1 MPAVITKSE
10 MQQFIALCQKLETFV
25 LHVIRATPSE
35 QQMDIIRAIDAGDK
49 RIAVKSG
56 HGCFAKGHPVMLF
69 NGFVKPVEDI
79 EVGDAL
85 MGDDGKSSRKVLE
98 LKRGQEEMYRF
109 TFNSCDV
116 HTYNASHKLVLVAT
130 QTHGTQKCGN
140 IVEVEVKDWLLW
152 SDRKKRTHAVMKSA
166 VSFNEGT
173 LPIDPYALGVWLGD
187 GNSRDS
193 RVHLGDTKV
202 EVEKFIGGRTL
213 GRSNNANTIYLP
225 IRAQLKELGLL
236 NNKHIPT
243 KYFFASTEQRLKLLA
258 GLLDTDGSIAP
269 RKSNQFEITQKRKV
283 LAEGILRLTQSVGIH
298 ATLHEKIVNGVNY
311 YRVHISRNVNL
322 LSPYLKRIHLSKGAV
337 VKTTLNFGIKKV
349 DALGVGDYYGFVL
362 DGNHRFLS
370 GDFIVTRNTGKS
382 TLLSWIS
389 LWVGVSKY
397 DAKIPITAP
406 SAPQL
411 LSTLMPEI
419 KKWRT
424 SLPSVLQDSVD
435 IKTDTAHFKNGNEL
449 IMRTARK
456 ESPEALQGYH
466 ATNLYFLVDEGSG
479 VPDNIFEVVEG
490 ALTGEH
496 NVIIMVGN
504 PTRTS
509 GYFYNAF
516 HKNQD
521 LWKTFTLNA
530 ELSSNVSKDIIE
542 LRRKQYG
549 TDSDVYRVRVLGEF
563 PRASSDALF
572 SVELLEEATK
582 RESYADD
589 GDEIWGL
596 DVAWYGDDKSCLAKR
611 KGYFLRPL
619 DTREKQSTLETA
631 SWVISEYHKAFIKP
645 VAIFVDN
652 NGVGAGVYD
661 QLIQAGLPIFDGNS
675 SRSSAEFGLA
685 NKRIEMYQRLSKK
698 LINMKIP
705 DDDELLG
712 ELSAVRYI
720 ISEKGLLML
729 EPKAETKK
737 RLGRSPDKGDAVA
750 LTFYEDIFVS
760 DIQDEMHS
768 RRMEKADEHR
778 NEGGEVGVAW

>member
-1 MPAVITKSE
+1 MPAVVTKSE

-25 LHVIRATPSE
+25 LHVIRATPSD
-35 QQMDIIRAIDAGDK
+35 QQMDIIRAVDAGAK

-56 HGCFAKGHPVMLF
+56 HGV
-69 NGFVKPVEDI
+69 
-79 EVGDAL
+79 
-85 MGDDGKSSRKVLE
+85 GKS
-98 LKRGQEEMYRF
+98 
-109 TFNSCDV
+109 
-116 HTYNASHKLVLVAT
+116 A
-130 QTHGTQKCGN
+130 
-140 IVEVEVKDWLLW
+140 
-152 SDRKKRTHAVMKSA
+152 
-166 VSFNEGT
+166 
-173 LPIDPYALGVWLGD
+173 
-187 GNSRDS
+187 
-193 RVHLGDTKV
+193 
-202 EVEKFIGGRTL
+202 
-213 GRSNNANTIYLP
+213 
-225 IRAQLKELGLL
+225 
-236 NNKHIPT
+236 
-243 KYFFASTEQRLKLLA
+243 
-258 GLLDTDGSIAP
+258 
-269 RKSNQFEITQKRKV
+269 
-283 LAEGILRLTQSVGIH
+283 
-298 ATLHEKIVNGVNY
+298 
-311 YRVHISRNVNL
+311 
-322 LSPYLKRIHLSKGAV
+322 
-337 VKTTLNFGIKKV
+337 
-349 DALGVGDYYGFVL
+349 
-362 DGNHRFLS
+362 
-370 GDFIVTRNTGKS
+370 
-382 TLLSWIS
+382 LLSWIS

-521 LWKTFTLNA
+521 LWETFTLNA

-631 SWVISEYHKAFIKP
+631 SWVISEYHKAVIKP

-712 ELSAVRYI
+712 ELSAIRYI

-760 DIQDEMHS
+760 NTQEEMHS
-768 RRMEKADEHR
+768 KRMEEADEHR
-778 NEGGEVGVAW
+778 SGLGEVGVAW

>member
-1 MPAVITKSE
+1 MSAVVTKAE
-10 MQQFIALCQKLETFV
+10 MQQFIKLCQKLETFV

-56 HGCFAKGHPVMLF
+56 HGCFAKGHPVMMWD
-69 NGFVKPVEDI
+69 GSIKPVEQI
-79 EVGDAL
+79 EVGDTL
-85 MGDDGKSSRKVLE
+85 MGDDGKSRRKVLE

-109 TFNSCDV
+109 TFNSGDV

-152 SDRKKRTHAVMKSA
+152 SDRKKRTHAVMKSP
-166 VSFNEGT
+166 VYFGRKLLE
-173 LPIDPYALGVWLGD
+173 IDPYTLGVWLGD
-187 GNSRDS
+187 GNSRDD
-193 RVHLGDTKV
+193 RVYLGDKKKCV
-202 EVEKFIGGRTL
+202 AEHIDGEFKGR
-213 GRSNNANTIYLP
+213 RNNANCYKLYIKGS
-225 IRAQLKELGLL
+225 LKNLDLIK
-236 NNKHIPT
+236 NKHIPNAYKT
-243 KYFFASTEQRLKLLA
+243 SSYEQRLLLLA
-258 GLLDTDGSIAP
+258 GLLDTDGSIDNRQYEFTTKYKA
-269 RKSNQFEITQKRKV
+269 
-283 LAEGILRLTQSVGIH
+283 LAEDFDWVCKSVG
-298 ATLHEKIVNGVNY
+298 LHTNICEKEVKGVVY
-311 YRVHISRNVNL
+311 YRLSIGRNTEIIPCLRHKIDETICTQRSNL
-322 LSPYLKRIHLSKGAV
+322 H
-337 VKTTLNFGIKKV
+337 FGIKSCEP
-349 DALGVGDYYGFVL
+349 LGVGDYYGFVL

-419 KKWRT
+419 KKWRNV
-424 SLPSVLQDSVD
+424 LPSVLQDSID
-435 IKTDTAHFKNGNEL
+435 IKMDTAHFKNGNDL

-490 ALTGEH
+490 ALTGEY

-516 HKNQD
+516 NKNKE

-530 ELSSNVSKDIIE
+530 EKSSNVSKDVVE

-549 TDSDVYRVRVLGEF
+549 VDSDVYRVRVLGEF

-572 SVELLEEATK
+572 SVEALDEAIK
-582 RESYADD
+582 REVYADD

-596 DVAWYGDDKSCLAKR
+596 DVAWYGDDKCCLAKR

-619 DTREKQSTLETA
+619 ETREKQSTLETS
-631 SWVISEYHKAFIKP
+631 SWVISEYHKALIKP

-675 SRSSAEFGLA
+675 SRASSEFGLA

-698 LINMKIP
+698 IENMKIP
-705 DDDELLG
+705 NDDDLIG
-712 ELSAVRYI
+712 ELSSVRYI

-729 EPKAETKK
+729 EPKVETKK
-737 RLGRSPDKGDAVA
+737 RLGRSPDRGDAVA
-750 LTFYEDIFVS
+750 LTFYEDIFIS
-760 DIQDEMHS
+760 DVQENAQS
-768 RRMEKADEHR
+768 KRMEKAYEMR
-778 NEGGEVGVAW
+778 NSSSDVGMAW